1 MLIPIAQTEAE
12 DLFPGGAIAPERV
25 EFASDWDEKTTGPRL
40 LRAICGFANDFSEV
54 NGGYVVLGAV
64 RGEERPLAP
73 GRGLPDGVLAAARK
87 WIGGGCRNF
96 DPPYFPIVCE
106 PTVEGQRLLV
116 VHAATSEVRPHRA
129 PGGRGRT
136 APCRVRR
143 GAETVDAE
151 QRAAGGDICKC

>member
-12 DLFPGGAIAPERV
+12 ELLPGGAIAPERV

-87 WIGGGCRNF
+87 WIGGACRKL

-106 PTVEGQRLLV
+106 RTVEGRRLLV
-116 VHAATSEVRPHRA
+116 VHAPTSEVRPHRA
-129 PGGRGRT
+129 PGGRGR
-136 APCRVRR
+136 AARCRVRR
-143 GAETVDAE
+143 GAETVDA
-151 QRAAGGDICKC
+151 RRDTWTC